1 MPNGTW
7 CLPPRHGRP
16 RPLVD
21 ARAGGH
27 HETMLFDI
35 VLALTIG
42 CIAFILNRRWLG
54 ARGWGLLLLPVAM
67 AAAGMAGGAKGLIP
81 AELTLAVLAVVF
93 APKLA
98 ARLVPF
104 GVLGLAVFGF
114 SLAGKYGDGFT
125 NPVHYLF
132 VHAAPGAG
140 ARTALIEAAVLF
152 VVGLWLLLRLD
163 PELVG
168 SLAARWLDRRRR
180 GISVAH
186 ALLLIPVAGLA
197 MLLLGPGNWFGFQ
210 AVDGLDAALIDLTVA
225 AAGLVLIFR
234 SRAWAATLAAA
245 GLLVLGAYG
254 WLIAVFWPAVPGFAY
269 GFSDLHNNAVPA
281 PLWSDALQG
290 SVLLALGL
298 WLAPRVM
305 RGQLADSADL
315 ELAAR
320 ARQLTR
326 RVQLLTQTRYD
337 AVDTAAA
344 ELRRIER
351 DLHDGAQ
358 ARLVALGMSLQAAER
373 LFPTSP
379 EAALALVAEAKQSSS
394 LALTELRDLVRG
406 IYPPVLAD
414 RGLADAIRALALDAP
429 LPVDLDIDLSG
440 QVELPVASAVYFSV
454 AEVLA
459 NVVKHAHA
467 RSVRIHLSQT
477 SHLLRAQVT
486 DDGAGGADPAA
497 GTGLAGVE
505 RRLETFD
512 GILAVSSPPG
522 GPTIVVIGEDLFL
535 LREGLVKLLSAHGF
549 EIVAAVATAPEL
561 LAALVDEH
569 PDVGIV
575 DVRLPPTHTDDG
587 LRAALRAR
595 QQIPGLPVLV
605 LSQYVEQLYAREL
618 LADQAGGVGYLLKD
632 RVFNDEAFTAAIRT
646 VAAGGTVLDPEV
658 VGKLMTRRARDEP
671 VARLTPREHEVL
683 ALMAE
688 GRSNVA
694 IAQRLFITEKAV
706 SKHAAGI
713 FAKLDLALSD
723 DDNRRV
729 LAVLAYL
736 DS

>member
-1 MPNGTW
+1 M
-7 CLPPRHGRP
+7 
-16 RPLVD
+16 VD
-21 ARAGGH
+21 ARDGGH
-27 HETMLFDI
+27 DGTMLFDI

-42 CIAFILNRRWLG
+42 CIAFILARENKRVPRPAGPRGWIR

-67 AAAGMAGGAKGLIP
+67 AAAAMAGGAHGLIP
-81 AELTLAVLAVVF
+81 AELGLAVLAIVF

-98 ARLVPF
+98 AKLLPF

-114 SLAGKYGDGFT
+114 QLARMYRDGFT

-140 ARTALIEAAVLF
+140 ARTALIEAGVLF

-163 PELVG
+163 AELVG
-168 SLAARWLDRRRR
+168 SLAVRWLDRRRG
-180 GISVAH
+180 GISAVQ
-186 ALLLIPVAGLA
+186 ALLLIPVVGLA

-269 GFSDLHNNAVPA
+269 GFSDLHNSPVPA

-290 SVLLALGL
+290 SLLLALGL

-379 EAALALVAEAKQSSS
+379 EAALALVAEAKESSS

-429 LPVDLDIDLSG
+429 LPVDLDIDQAS
-440 QVELPVASAVYFSV
+440 QIELPVASAVYFSV

-459 NVVKHAHA
+459 NVVKHARA
-467 RSVRIHLSQT
+467 RSVRIQLSQAVPT
-477 SHLLRAQVT
+477 SRGQAGAGGLLRVQVT
-486 DDGAGGADPAA
+486 DDGVGGADPAA

-505 RRLETFD
+505 RRLATFD
-512 GILAVSSPPG
+512 GILAVNSPPG
-522 GPTIVVIGEDLFL
+522 GPTIVVI
-535 LREGLVKLLSAHGF
+535 
-549 EIVAAVATAPEL
+549 
-561 LAALVDEH
+561 
-569 PDVGIV
+569 
-575 DVRLPPTHTDDG
+575 
-587 LRAALRAR
+587 
-595 QQIPGLPVLV
+595 
-605 LSQYVEQLYAREL
+605 
-618 LADQAGGVGYLLKD
+618 
-632 RVFNDEAFTAAIRT
+632 
-646 VAAGGTVLDPEV
+646 EV
-658 VGKLMTRRARDEP
+658 P
-671 VARLTPREHEVL
+671 C
-683 ALMAE
+683 
-688 GRSNVA
+688 
-694 IAQRLFITEKAV
+694 
-706 SKHAAGI
+706 
-713 FAKLDLALSD
+713 ALS
-723 DDNRRV
+723 
-729 LAVLAYL
+729 
-736 DS
+736 SPKTSSC